1 MVKAKILVVEDES
14 IIAMD
19 IAMSLESLG
28 YEVTATVP
36 SGEQAI
42 EKVAEDKPD
51 LIFMDIVI
59 KGEMDGIEAAG
70 RIRSQFKIPVVYL
83 TAYADEKTLERAKIT
98 GPFGYITKPFVDTD
112 LRVAVEIG
120 LYKARLEAER
130 DHLEV
135 LVKERTGELKI
146 KDDAIRSSINAVGI
160 VDLEG
165 RLTYVNPS
173 LLSLWG
179 YDSKEEVL
187 GRIAAETLWESPK
200 DVQKMIGVIAG
211 KGHWIAEMIA
221 RRKDGST
228 FDAQVSAS
236 MIFDES
242 GKPVAMMGSFLDITE
257 RKQAEESLRNSEERF
272 RSLTENASDIIAI
285 ADADGTIRYES
296 PAVEGVL
303 GYKPEELVGKNML
316 VTVCPDDLANA
327 TNAMV
332 EVIGTNLLN
341 DPRVAGIVGN
351 FRDITER
358 KRAQQEIQEKN
369 ERLDAQNEELWVQS
383 EELTAQQQELM
394 EKTEET
400 ARANQLKSEFL
411 ANMSHEL
418 RTPLNIIIGFSQL
431 MADEVPGK
439 INEEQRQCLSAV
451 LDSSQH
457 LLDLIDEVLY
467 LSKIE
472 SGRTELKQKKIALS
486 EVVASLTRSMMP
498 ILTPRKQ
505 SLDVE
510 IEEGLPP
517 VYADEGKLGQ
527 VLRNLVGN
535 SAKYTPDG
543 GKLKIEA
550 IREDGWCRVSVIDNG
565 IGIEEKD
572 MERIFEPFCQLEH
585 SLAGKKPGAG
595 LGLTVVKEIIEKHGG
610 RIRVESELGKGSR
623 FTFTLPL
630 ALNDI
635 HREEENG

>member
-1 MVKAKILVVEDES
+1 MVERLKQGRLPACGQTVLKQSEAVVIEDPALICTDCPIADKYAGKRGMIVRLEQGGKVYGLLSVSVPLELVNDAEEFGLFHEV
-14 IIAMD
+14 AGD
-19 IAMSLESLG
+19 IAFALNN
-28 YEVTATVP
+28 
-36 SGEQAI
+36 I
-42 EKVAEDKPD
+42 EMEEYRKGAE
-51 LIFMDIVI
+51 
-59 KGEMDGIEAAG
+59 EE
-70 RIRSQFKIPVVYL
+70 
-83 TAYADEKTLERAKIT
+83 
-98 GPFGYITKPFVDTD
+98 
-112 LRVAVEIG
+112 LRK
-120 LYKARLEAER
+120 YR

-179 YDSKEEVL
+179 YDSKEDVL

-200 DVQKMIGVIAG
+200 DVQKMIEVIAG
-211 KGHWIAEMIA
+211 KGHWMAEMIA

-257 RKQAEESLRNSEERF
+257 RKRAEQES
-272 RSLTENASDIIAI
+272 
-285 ADADGTIRYES
+285 
-296 PAVEGVL
+296 
-303 GYKPEELVGKNML
+303 
-316 VTVCPDDLANA
+316 
-327 TNAMV
+327 
-332 EVIGTNLLN
+332 
-341 DPRVAGIVGN
+341 
-351 FRDITER
+351 
-358 KRAQQEIQEKN
+358 QEKN

-383 EELTAQQQELM
+383 EELMAQQQEFM
-394 EKTEET
+394 EKTEEA

-439 INEEQRQCLSAV
+439 INEEQRQCLSDV

-457 LLDLIDEVLY
+457 LLNLIDEVLY

-472 SGRTELKQKKIALS
+472 SGRTKLKQKKIDLS

-565 IGIEEKD
+565 IGIDEKD
-572 MERIFEPFCQLEH
+572 MERIFEPFCQLEN

-635 HREEENG
+635 HPEEENG